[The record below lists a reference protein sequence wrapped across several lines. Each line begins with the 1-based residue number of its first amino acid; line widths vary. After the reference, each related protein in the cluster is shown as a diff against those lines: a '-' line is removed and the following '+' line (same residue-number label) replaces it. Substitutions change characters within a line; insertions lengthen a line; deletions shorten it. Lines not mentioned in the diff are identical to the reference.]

1 MSTSRAHTTWLALA
15 ALAILSIFADRMR
28 ARVAERVAHAHE
40 VEDVYPL
47 PAPEQLKIA
56 TIGYDDAVASI
67 LWASLLYQYG
77 DHVGKNRAFPYAS
90 AYARTIVHLDPNLR
104 QVYRFLGTFVTMQ
117 SKPPELREV
126 VAVREIMEQ
135 GIETYPSDPDVWGAY
150 ASFMMFEATPTL
162 PEDQKKRWRVIGAG
176 AAQRAVE
183 LGYKIDT
190 LGYTGALFLERNG
203 YRDLAIA
210 QLRRSYAIA
219 PDEAT
224 RTKILRKLER
234 LQAANVADTLTRDYE
249 AFHRRW
255 AQEAPFVNEAAFTL
269 IGPNRDVA
277 ACAGKTGID
286 PACALD
292 FRGLASSDAAPF
304 GTR

>member
-1 MSTSRAHTTWLALA
+1 VSTSRARTTWLAFA
-15 ALAILSIFADRMR
+15 ALAMLAFFADRMR
-28 ARVAERVAHAHE
+28 TRVTGRVAHAKE
-40 VEDVYPL
+40 AEDVYPL
-47 PAPEQLKIA
+47 PAPEQLKVA
-56 TIGYDDAVASI
+56 CIGYDDAIASI

-90 AYARTIVHLDPNLR
+90 AYARTIVHLDPNLK

-117 SKPPELREV
+117 STSPELREI
-126 VAVREIMEQ
+126 VAVREILEQ
-135 GIETYPSDPDVWGAY
+135 GLETYPSDPDVWGAY

-162 PEDQKKRWRVIGAG
+162 PDDQKKRWRVVGAG

-210 QLRRSYAIA
+210 QLRRSYSIA

-234 LQAANVADTLTRDYE
+234 LQAANVAEALSREYE
-249 AFHRRW
+249 TFRGRW
-255 AQEAPFVNEAAFTL
+255 AQEGAFVTESTFTL
-269 IGPNRDVA
+269 IGPARDVA
-277 ACAGKTGID
+277 ACAGRVGID
-286 PACALD
+286 PACA
-292 FRGLASSDAAPF
+292 FGFGATAATPLASPH
-304 GTR
+304 